1 MVLKKRLLVIVAI
14 VAICIAAGLLLTQ
27 QSQPRL
33 SYQGKSVEQWS
44 GQLYA
49 SVDEGDR
56 KAASAALKE
65 MGPKAVPDLVRM
77 LRRKDPFIRRQVWS
91 LSSRL
96 PIALQRK
103 VLKGVKPLRAPFA
116 HLSAMRALAELG
128 PDASPAIPEL
138 ARAL

>member
-1 MVLKKRLLVIVAI
+1 MVIVAI
-14 VAICIAAGLLLTQ
+14 VAVCIAAGLLLTQ

-49 SVDEGDR
+49 SVDVGDR
-56 KAASAALKE
+56 NAASAALKE

-103 VLKGVKPLRAPFA
+103 VLKGVKPLLASFA
-116 HLSAMRALAELG
+116 HM
-128 PDASPAIPEL
+128 
-138 ARAL
+138 